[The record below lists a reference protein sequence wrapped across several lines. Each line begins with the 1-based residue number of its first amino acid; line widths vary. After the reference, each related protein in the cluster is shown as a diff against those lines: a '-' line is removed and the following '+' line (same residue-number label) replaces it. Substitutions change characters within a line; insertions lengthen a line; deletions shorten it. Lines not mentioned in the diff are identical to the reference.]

1 MKGGQDWG
9 RAPTPTALK
18 ALPCPGELQVLAA
31 WDQMAKTSGSLWG
44 PAGRILELPT
54 EQRREWGLTGRSH
67 FWHKEE
73 SQGLPKQRQ
82 DPLPLGERCSRN
94 AQPGLLGLPE
104 GKEEVW
110 IVLWERESIDP
121 SPGPALEPRYTALW
135 SRKQT
140 EGVCCHFSRTCPG
153 GAPLFLPQ
161 LQGLEKAPSSFLELW
176 DSHYW
181 HHFPQCC
188 AKTRDLCCCHDRYW
202 GSDEGIPIPFETP
215 GFRENMYR
223 PYSPG
228 TLDLGLLWS
237 HSQYG
242 LLATKNIPRSPQHS
256 GHLWTLN
263 STARCSPKL
272 THLSPPTDG
281 TGRCW
286 LLQIHL
292 P

>member
-1 MKGGQDWG
+1 MKGGQDWV
-9 RAPTPTALK
+9 RAPTPTVLK

-31 WDQMAKTSGSLWG
+31 WDQMGKTSGSLWG

-82 DPLPLGERCSRN
+82 DLLPLGERCSRN

-110 IVLWERESIDP
+110 IVPWERESIDP

-161 LQGLEKAPSSFLELW
+161 LQGFEKAPSSESSGTHIIGTI
-176 DSHYW
+176 SHNAV
-181 HHFPQCC
+181 Q
-188 AKTRDLCCCHDRYW
+188 R
-202 GSDEGIPIPFETP
+202 
-215 GFRENMYR
+215 
-223 PYSPG
+223 PG
-228 TLDLGLLWS
+228 TCAAATTDTGGQMKEFSFLLRLWASGRICIGPTVLGPWVWGYS
-237 HSQYG
+237 G
-242 LLATKNIPRSPQHS
+242 ATPSMVFLPPKTFHGYHNIQVTS
-256 GHLWTLN
+256 GHLIPLYAAPRN
-263 STARCSPKL
+263 
-272 THLSPPTDG
+272 
-281 TGRCW
+281 
-286 LLQIHL
+286 
-292 P
+292 